1 MVIKGFH
8 LGRLLK
14 EVGKAIW
21 SDNILTIAAAVAYNF
36 FFSLFPLLLFAAPLL
51 ALVGNKQQLFGWILT
66 QLSGSVPPAAYQM
79 LAGVARD
86 VVFAPNAPGLVSIGA
101 LLTLYSASN
110 IFGSLMGALNI
121 AYHVKHDRRP
131 WWKQRLIQLGMVI
144 VAGGLLT
151 IAATV
156 MIAGPDIVNTVAR
169 VTRLGGLTKWGWMI
183 LQYPLAFVFL
193 VAAFWLMYYIL
204 PDFPQHKRQI
214 LAGATVAAVLWVVAT
229 TLFRQYVIHFNT
241 LNKAYGT
248 IGGVLL
254 LLSWMYYSM
263 VVVLAGGELN
273 AELAKRTAEVAPKPK
288 TEYDKKVAAA
298 QSERAAEDRHEDR
311 KKEVQEVRSATKRE
325 ELAKE
330 APADNAKEDA
340 AKP

>member
-1 MVIKGFH
+1 MLIRGYEV
-8 LGRLLK
+8 GRLLK
-14 EVGKAIW
+14 AVGKAIW
-21 SDNILTIAAAVAYNF
+21 KDNLLTIAAAVAYNF

-51 ALVGNKQQLFGWILT
+51 ALVGDKQQLFNWILEQIAT
-66 QLSGSVPPAAYQM
+66 SVPPAAYQM

-86 VVFAPNAPGLVSIGA
+86 VVFAPSAPGLVSIGL

-121 AYHVKHDRRP
+121 AYHVKNDRRP

-151 IAATV
+151 VAAAV
-156 MIAGPDIVNTVAR
+156 MLAGPDIVDTVAR
-169 VTRLGGLTKWGWMI
+169 LTRLSGVAKWGWMI
-183 LQYPLAFVFL
+183 LQYPIAFAFL
-193 VAAFWLMYYIL
+193 ITAFWLIYYIL

-214 LAGATVAAVLWVVAT
+214 LVGATLSAVLWIIAT
-229 TLFRQYVIHFNT
+229 TLFRQYVIHFTT

-273 AELAKRTAEVAPKPK
+273 AELAKGTAEVEAKPK
-288 TEYDKKVAAA
+288 TEYDKQVAAA
-298 QSERAAEDRHEDR
+298 QSERAAQDRHEER
-311 KKEVQEVRSATKRE
+311 KEESEELRSAGKRE

-330 APADNAKEDA
+330 GSGTRHS
-340 AKP
+340 

>member
-8 LGRLLK
+8 VGHLLK
-14 EVGKAIW
+14 AVGKAIW
-21 SDNILTIAAAVAYNF
+21 ADNILTIAAAVAYNF
-36 FFSLFPLLLFAAPLL
+36 FFSIFPLLLFAAPLL
-51 ALVGNKQQLFGWILT
+51 ALVGNKQQLFNWILD
-66 QLSGSVPPAAYQM
+66 QMAGSVPPAAYTL

-101 LLTLYSASN
+101 VLTLYSASN

-121 AYHVKHDRRP
+121 AYHVKNDRRP

-151 IAATV
+151 LAAAV
-156 MIAGPDIVNTVAR
+156 MIAGPNIVDMVAR
-169 VTRLGGLTKWGWMI
+169 FTRLDSLTKWGWMI
-183 LQYPLAFVFL
+183 LQYPLAAAFL
-193 VAAFWLMYYIL
+193 VSAFWLIYYIL

-214 LAGATVAAVLWVVAT
+214 LVGAIIAAALWVIAT
-229 TLFRQYVIHFNT
+229 TLFRLYVINFT
-241 LNKAYGT
+241 TFNKAYGT
-248 IGGVLL
+248 VGAVLL

-273 AELAKRTAEVAPKPK
+273 AELAKGTGEVAPEPK

-298 QSERAAEDRHEDR
+298 QTERAKEDRHEEK
-311 KKEVQEVRSATKRE
+311 KKEQKEERSNAKRE
-325 ELAKE
+325 EVAKGAE
-330 APADNAKEDA
+330 SGE
-340 AKP
+340 